1 MPSIIIQTFENLKTS
16 KYRLIGIAL
25 ISIDIVLSFL
35 SGLRLVV
42 KRLFVSYQGL
52 LLSDAV
58 SIDKDWS
65 IGEIFQYIKELW
77 LIVLFITLFRRT
89 RAAIYMAWA
98 LLFFFLFIDD
108 SLTIHESVGLFI
120 ANKVNIPE
128 VFGVSGTSIGEL
140 IVISVLGAI
149 LLSIIGF
156 SYIRSEKLHQQR
168 TLVILILIVL
178 LAGFGVVID
187 AFGVMLINTY
197 EAKRIIH
204 IIEDS
209 GEMIV
214 MSLLVLLGLVFVDRE
229 KDQ

>member
-25 ISIDIVLSFL
+25 ISIDILLSFL

-52 LLSDAV
+52 LLSDAF

-77 LIVLFITLFRRT
+77 LVVLFITLFRRT

-128 VFGVSGTSIGEL
+128 VFGVSGTAIGEL

>member
-1 MPSIIIQTFENLKTS
+1 
-16 KYRLIGIAL
+16 
-25 ISIDIVLSFL
+25 
-35 SGLRLVV
+35 
-42 KRLFVSYQGL
+42 
-52 LLSDAV
+52 
-58 SIDKDWS
+58 
-65 IGEIFQYIKELW
+65 
-77 LIVLFITLFRRT
+77 
-89 RAAIYMAWA
+89 MAWA

-128 VFGVSGTSIGEL
+128 VFGVSGTAIGEL

>member
-25 ISIDIVLSFL
+25 ISIDILLSFL

-52 LLSDAV
+52 LLSDAF

-120 ANKVNIPE
+120 ANQVNIPE
-128 VFGVSGTSIGEL
+128 VFGVSGTAIGEL
-140 IVISVLGAI
+140 IVISVLGVI